1 MNRLRE
7 ALPWY
12 GLKMAAIID
21 SILQSIIL
29 FTLCQGKYLCS
40 SKVDYREGRKRTII
54 L

>member
-7 ALPWY
+7 FEALSWH

-21 SILQSIIL
+21 SILHSIIL

-40 SKVDYREGRKRTII
+40 SKVEYKGENG